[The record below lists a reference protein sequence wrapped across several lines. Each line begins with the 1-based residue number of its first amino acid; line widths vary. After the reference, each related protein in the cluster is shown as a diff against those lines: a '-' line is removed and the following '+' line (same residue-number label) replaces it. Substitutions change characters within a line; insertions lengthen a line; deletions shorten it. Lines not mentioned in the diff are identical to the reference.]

1 MHLYS
6 STGKLMKDQQ
16 KIRQQQAMMQSD
28 NLEIEGWSL
37 QDDGQYSMPMHNSG
51 MTITLDKTN
60 MQGSFAEDY
69 NWTTE
74 KTDVEQI
81 SDRLRTVEERL
92 AILVPDPDKLEK
104 WEALKE
110 AYNHYKSLEALIGNP
125 KEENEEER

>member
-1 MHLYS
+1 
-6 STGKLMKDQQ
+6 
-16 KIRQQQAMMQSD
+16 
-28 NLEIEGWSL
+28 
-37 QDDGQYSMPMHNSG
+37 
-51 MTITLDKTN
+51 

-74 KTDVEQI
+74 KSDVEQI
-81 SDRLRTVEERL
+81 SDRLKTVEDRL

-125 KEENEEER
+125 KEEDDDEN

>member
-37 QDDGQYSMPMHNSG
+37 QDDGQYSMHNSG
-51 MTITLDKTN
+51 MTITLDKNN

-81 SDRLRTVEERL
+81 SDRLQTVEERL

-125 KEENEEER
+125 KEEDEEDR